1 MDNLLPDGS
10 NPEMTN
16 VLAEVPFGA
25 ASPRRALPISLAACA
40 PVALVLLQVA
50 IWVGLGVS
58 WQGSIDNDVAEG
70 VVDGSAWQ
78 LSYLRHPPLS
88 SWLSGLA
95 SAAGPYR
102 YAVLF
107 SIALAFACA
116 AFAVGA
122 AFVRRL
128 DGRAAGLVALMAGL
142 GSPYAAYW
150 PLKFNHNI
158 GVMPFWALIILTAWQ
173 AFEGGSLA
181 AWALF
186 GVVVG
191 LGLWAKYAI
200 LQLVGPLALLFFAVP
215 EWRRKTRTAGPWIA
229 GLICVAIIAPQLID
243 VAHKGATT
251 LQWAIHRTGSDALQR
266 LGWMV
271 MFLFDAVLANL
282 TLALI
287 AWAACGWVPLLR
299 AIRSML
305 ARATRSR
312 LDLFLHVVA
321 LGPVLVVIAAGP
333 FGVRLFYHWV
343 TPLAIGFA
351 LWWGH
356 AAGRAGLR
364 RVPRRAWL
372 VYFVWAALVAVG
384 YVGVWEFLARQSP
397 LSTSG
402 YAQMDGPAL
411 AKLAEDF
418 WAAHGSGRIPYI
430 VSYDGKVGFQA
441 AGSIVFDL
449 PYRVRAFKD
458 GLTINAPWIDVADVR
473 RSGALVVSGDPLAP
487 HASLDGAEVEIRDV
501 EAFSRPVM
509 RGVKAPPKIYFGVIA
524 PNS

>member
-1 MDNLLPDGS
+1 M
-10 NPEMTN
+10 
-16 VLAEVPFGA
+16 
-25 ASPRRALPISLAACA
+25 
-40 PVALVLLQVA
+40 
-50 IWVGLGVS
+50 
-58 WQGSIDNDVAEG
+58 
-70 VVDGSAWQ
+70 Q
-78 LSYLRHPPLS
+78 L
-88 SWLSGLA
+88 
-95 SAAGPYR
+95 
-102 YAVLF
+102 
-107 SIALAFACA
+107 
-116 AFAVGA
+116 
-122 AFVRRL
+122 
-128 DGRAAGLVALMAGL
+128 
-142 GSPYAAYW
+142 AYW

-186 GVVVG
+186 GLAVG
-191 LGLWAKYAI
+191 TGLWAKYAI

-215 EWRRKTRTAGPWIA
+215 EWRKKALTAGPWIA
-229 GLICVAIIAPQLID
+229 GLICLAIIAPQLVD

-251 LQWAIHRTGSDALQR
+251 LKWAIHQTGSDALQR

-287 AWAACGWVPLLR
+287 AWAACGWAPLLR

-343 TPLAIGFA
+343 TPLAVGFA
-351 LWWGH
+351 IWWGH

-364 RVPRRAWL
+364 QVPRRAWL
-372 VYFVWAALVAVG
+372 VYFGWLALVAAG
-384 YVGVWEFLARQSP
+384 YVGVWEFLARQTP

-411 AKLAEDF
+411 ARLAEDY
-418 WAAHGSGRIPYI
+418 WAGHASGRIPYI

-473 RSGALVVSGDPLAP
+473 RSGALVVSGDPLAT
-487 HASLDGAEVEIRDV
+487 HASLDGAEVEIRDAA
-501 EAFSRPVM
+501 AFSRPVM
-509 RGVKAPPKIYFGVIA
+509 PGVKAPPKIYFGVIA

>member
-1 MDNLLPDGS
+1 MPDSS
-10 NPEMTN
+10 NRTTANALSQVPHISPERRTAFA
-16 VLAEVPFGA
+16 VPRGAVAPLA
-25 ASPRRALPISLAACA
+25 LI
-40 PVALVLLQVA
+40 LLQVA
-50 IWVGLGVS
+50 TWVGLGVLL
-58 WQGSIDNDVAEG
+58 QGSIDNDVAEG

-102 YAVLF
+102 YVVLF
-107 SIALAFACA
+107 SIALAFACG
-116 AFAVGA
+116 AFAIGA
-122 AFVRRL
+122 AFVRRV

-186 GVVVG
+186 GLAVG
-191 LGLWAKYAI
+191 TGLWAKYAI

-215 EWRRKTRTAGPWIA
+215 EWRKKALTAGPWIA
-229 GLICVAIIAPQLID
+229 GLICLAIIAPQLVD

-251 LQWAIHRTGSDALQR
+251 LKWAIHQTGSDALQR

-287 AWAACGWVPLLR
+287 AWAACGWAPLLR

-343 TPLAIGFA
+343 TPLAVGFA
-351 LWWGH
+351 IWWGH

-364 RVPRRAWL
+364 QVPRRAWL
-372 VYFVWAALVAVG
+372 VYFGWLALVAAG
-384 YVGVWEFLARQSP
+384 YVGVWEFLARQTP

-411 AKLAEDF
+411 ARLAEDY
-418 WAAHGSGRIPYI
+418 WAGHASGRIPYI

-473 RSGALVVSGDPLAP
+473 RSGALVVSGDPLAT
-487 HASLDGAEVEIRDV
+487 HASLDGAEVEIRDAA
-501 EAFSRPVM
+501 AFSRPVM
-509 RGVKAPPKIYFGVIA
+509 PGVKAPPKIYFGVIA

>member
-1 MDNLLPDGS
+1 
-10 NPEMTN
+10 
-16 VLAEVPFGA
+16 
-25 ASPRRALPISLAACA
+25 
-40 PVALVLLQVA
+40 VA

-312 LDLFLHVVA
+312 LGLFLHVVA